1 MAQTSKLAGPVTVI
15 FIVLSL
21 AGFGYFQF
29 IYMPIVNAEIEIP
42 EEWLN
47 PPETLTVD
55 IVIGSIDQNQEENFL
70 PEDITITLGENNRV
84 IWKNIDGVIHTV
96 TAEIGKEFMHSAS
109 PANFIDPDGG
119 EFEFLFLATGEY
131 TYFCA
136 PHPWMRG
143 TVTVIEHEA

>member
-1 MAQTSKLAGPVTVI
+1 MAQTSKFAGPVTVL
-15 FIVLSL
+15 FIVLSI
-21 AGFGYFQF
+21 AGLGYFQF

-55 IVIGSIDQNQEENFL
+55 IVIGSVDQNQEENFL

-119 EFEFLFLATGEY
+119 EFEFLFLAPGEY
-131 TYFCA
+131 TYFCS

-143 TVTVIEHEA
+143 TVTVMEQEA